1 MNASI
6 SNVTDNIKRKWSST
20 FSDNK
25 DVLIIILSILL
36 ILSIIGVHVFHWI
49 LDAIERLVD
58 RVIEL
63 LVTLARGVSY
73 STGEV
78 INISSDTISDVAKTT
93 IDLGNGAVKDVGNV
107 LKSGAY
113 GNYVTPPVMVHGRLP
128 VFARQPADTKAPKPK
143 KTKAPDEEASEED
156 EDEDEDAEEKD
167 KESMQTRLSPYV
179 FTKPMGYSE
188 VNPSYSRF

>member
-20 FSDNK
+20 FSENK
-25 DVLIIILSILL
+25 DVLIIILSVLL

-63 LVTLARGVSY
+63 LGAVIRGVSY

-113 GNYVTPPVMVHGRLP
+113 GNYVTPPVMVHGRQPIFMRPP
-128 VFARQPADTKAPKPK
+128 VQVETPVTKAPKPK
-143 KTKAPDEEASEED
+143 KTKASEEESEED
-156 EDEDEDAEEKD
+156 EDEEEDRT
-167 KESMQTRLSPYV
+167 ESMQTRLSPYV

-188 VNPSYSRF
+188 VNPSYSRV